1 MKTTIQAVV
10 DHDGATARKRRGHVT
25 IAIADD
31 EGTEIDL
38 LFYDSESTERFLAA
52 AVLAAEDMADIERS
66 RKFGEDGAR

>member
-10 DHDGATARKRRGHVT
+10 DHDGATARKRQSHVT

-38 LFYDSESTERFLAA
+38 MFYDFESADRFLASA
-52 AVLAAEDMADIERS
+52 IVAAEYMADIERS
-66 RKFGEDGAR
+66 RAMGEDGAR